1 MEGERL
7 ILLDSSGD
15 QRSCENIGIILRK
28 NGFPGGSDSKESTYN
43 TGDPGDTGSVPGL
56 GRSPGE
62 GNGSSLQHSCLEN
75 SMNRGAGRA
84 RVHRVTKQW
93 HTTEQLT

>member
-28 NGFPGGSDSKESTYN
+28 NGFPGGSDSEESTYN

-56 GRSPGE
+56 GRSLGE

-84 RVHRVTKQW
+84 RVHGVTKQW